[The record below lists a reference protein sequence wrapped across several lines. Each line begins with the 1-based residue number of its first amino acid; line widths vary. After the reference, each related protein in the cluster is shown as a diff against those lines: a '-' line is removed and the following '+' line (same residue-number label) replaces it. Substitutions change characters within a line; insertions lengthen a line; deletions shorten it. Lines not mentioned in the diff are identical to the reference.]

1 MISISD
7 FCEQHKACQ
16 DVREWAIAN
25 CSDMADAWQRLD
37 PEWLIWV
44 ATRPGVLTDQELRS
58 FAVFCAR
65 QVEHL
70 TADQR
75 SKDAINTAE
84 KFAKGKA
91 TREELAA
98 ACDAARHAAR
108 ATAWAAAWAAA
119 CDAACDAARYAARAT
134 AWAAAAD
141 ADAAADAACDAAWD
155 AGLAAA
161 RAAQSD
167 WLRAN
172 TQPRFGVEVQS

>member
-44 ATRPGVLTDQELRS
+44 ATRPGVLTDQELRL

-98 ACDAARHAAR
+98 ACDAARYAAR
-108 ATAWAAAWAAA
+108 ATAW
-119 CDAACDAARYAARAT
+119 AT

-141 ADAAADAACDAAWD
+141 ADAAADAACDAAWY
-155 AGLAAA
+155 AACAAA
-161 RAAQSD
+161 WDAQSD
-167 WLRAN
+167 WLRTN
-172 TQPRFGVEVQS
+172 TTPNFGVEVQS